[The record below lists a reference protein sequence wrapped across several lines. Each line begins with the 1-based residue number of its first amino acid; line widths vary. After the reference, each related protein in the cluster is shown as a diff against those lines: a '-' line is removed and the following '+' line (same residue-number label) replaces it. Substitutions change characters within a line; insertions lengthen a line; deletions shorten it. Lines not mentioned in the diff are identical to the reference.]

1 MSIKYFFHVLDI
13 GVNIVFYIE
22 SKGKIANSSYT

>member
-13 GVNIVFYIE
+13 VSNTVFYMG
-22 SKGKIANSSYT
+22 SKSQIAN